1 MLQKRILAFAVI
13 LAAAVTAGHAHAVQP
28 AGATRG
34 DVHFDIINATFDSVT
49 RIAVAPPG
57 GTTFRDI
64 NIGPPLQGGFNRLT
78 LDMPSGDCLR
88 DLRVTFRNGR
98 VLYLPDI
105 DVCRSTGL
113 RLTAR

>member
-28 AGATRG
+28 VAATRG
-34 DVHFDIINATFDSVT
+34 GAHFDIINATFDSIT
-49 RIAVAPPG
+49 GIAVAPPG
-57 GTTFRDI
+57 DTTFRDI
-64 NIGPPLQGGFNRLT
+64 DIGPPLQGGFNRLT

-98 VLYLPDI
+98 VLYFPDI